1 MTRHKVHKLIFNK
14 KKDYFKNKLNECI
27 GKPKQLWKALK
38 SLGLPNKTSSC
49 EVKALKVNKTVQ
61 HGTKLVIGGFKDYH
75 TNLSGNLL
83 KKVPKRPNK
92 FTLNTI
98 FQHYKDIIQSN
109 SFNLAT
115 VSQNT
120 ILIILKNT
128 EITKAAGLVNLSS
141 C

>member
-1 MTRHKVHKLIFNK
+1 MIFNK

-49 EVKALKVNKTVQ
+49 EVKALKVSKTVQ

-128 EITKAAGLVNLSS
+128 ETTKAAGLVNLSS